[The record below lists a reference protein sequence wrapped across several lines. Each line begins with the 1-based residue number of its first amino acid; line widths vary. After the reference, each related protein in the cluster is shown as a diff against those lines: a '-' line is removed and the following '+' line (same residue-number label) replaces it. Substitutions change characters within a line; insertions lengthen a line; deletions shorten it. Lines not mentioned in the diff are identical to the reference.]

1 MKYSWSSSILRYLTY
16 VTSDLYDLI
25 MQSMGIQGNLMIKT
39 LDNIWK
45 SNIFTPICFV
55 NASHFC
61 NLHLFMYTCVQYNFY
76 IRWYSYHLTVTQ
88 WVPVV
93 EQELSTLSEH
103 LNSAPIFPVAQYLV
117 LCGMFCGPLF
127 VFSNYWHLLCYC

>member
-1 MKYSWSSSILRYLTY
+1 MMHNYEMTNVFGHLKLGLYLRL
-16 VTSDLYDLI
+16 VLKF
-25 MQSMGIQGNLMIKT
+25 QGNLMIKT

-45 SNIFTPICFV
+45 SKIFTPICFV

-117 LCGMFCGPLF
+117 LCGMICGPLF
-127 VFSNYWHLLCYC
+127 VFSLGHCIVCPSFDL